1 MGCCQKKK
9 KMINNNEISDI
20 LYNDKLIPDL
30 SQSEPPSNRASARS
44 SLESS
49 NTSLEDFKILKILGK
64 GSFGK
69 VYLVKNINT
78 DKIYAMKVLDKQFV
92 IKKNQ
97 INHTKTER
105 IALEKL
111 KHPFIVRLS
120 YAFQD
125 MRNLYFITEFLQGG
139 ELFFHLKKNSGY
151 KEKAVKFYM
160 SQVLLALEFM
170 HLNNYIY
177 RDLKPENILIDK
189 EGNIKLTDFGL
200 SKIMKPNQT
209 TYTLCGT
216 AEYLAPEILFGQG
229 YDKTCDWFSFGV
241 VIFEL
246 FCGYHPFRAK
256 NKKIDPTIYLRK
268 TYIPDKVGKN
278 AKDLIEKLFVT
289 DPKKRL
295 GFNSAD
301 EVKNHP
307 FFKDIDFNK
316 VLNKEYKP
324 PFVPKL
330 DSDTDLKYFDKIEGI
345 GIEVGKSEKKED
357 KELDENLEIKEDES
371 DDLHFEGFSYETND
385 ELQNED
391 GKI

>member
-1 MGCCQKKK
+1 MGCCEKRKQV
-9 KMINNNEISDI
+9 INNNEITDV
-20 LYNDKLIPDL
+20 LYNDKLVPDL
-30 SQSEPPSNRASARS
+30 SVSEPQSNRISTRS

-49 NTSLEDFKILKILGK
+49 NLSLEDFKTLKTLGK

-92 IKKNQ
+92 IQKKQ
-97 INHTKTER
+97 ISHTKTER

-111 KHPFIVRLS
+111 KHPFIVKLR

-125 MRNLYFITEFLQGG
+125 IKNLYFITEFLQGG
-139 ELFFHLKKNSGY
+139 ELFFHLRKNSGY

-170 HLNNYIY
+170 HNNNYIY
-177 RDLKPENILIDK
+177 RDLKPENIMIDR

-200 SKIMKPNQT
+200 SKIMKPNET

-246 FCGYHPFRAK
+246 FCGYHPFRSK

-268 TYIPDKVGKN
+268 TYIPDKVPKD
-278 AKDLIEKLFVT
+278 AKDLIEKLFVNNA
-289 DPKKRL
+289 KKRL
-295 GFNSAD
+295 GYKSAD

-307 FFKDIDFNK
+307 FFKDIDFDK

-385 ELQNED
+385 GLQNED

>member
-1 MGCCQKKK
+1 MGCCEKKK
-9 KMINNNEISDI
+9 QIINNNEITDA
-20 LYNDKLIPDL
+20 LYNDKLVPDM
-30 SQSEPPSNRASARS
+30 SASEPQSNRISTRS

-49 NTSLEDFKILKILGK
+49 NISLDDFKTLKTLGK

-92 IKKNQ
+92 IQKKQ
-97 INHTKTER
+97 ISHTKTER

-111 KHPFIVRLS
+111 KHPFIVKLR

-125 MRNLYFITEFLQGG
+125 IKNLYFITEFLQGG
-139 ELFFHLKKNSGY
+139 ELFFHLRKNSGY

-170 HLNNYIY
+170 HNNNYIY
-177 RDLKPENILIDK
+177 RDLKPENIMIDR

-200 SKIMKPNQT
+200 SKIMKPNET

-246 FCGYHPFRAK
+246 FCGYHPFRSK

-268 TYIPDKVGKN
+268 TYIPDKVPKD
-278 AKDLIEKLFVT
+278 AKDLIEKLFANN
-289 DPKKRL
+289 PKKRL
-295 GFNSAD
+295 GYKSAD

-330 DSDTDLKYFDKIEGI
+330 DSETDLKYFEQIDGGVE
-345 GIEVGKSEKKED
+345 EEKKENEEN
-357 KELDENLEIKEDES
+357 KENEEILVKKEEDEK
-371 DDLHFEGFSYETND
+371 DDLHFEGFSYEQQD
-385 ELQNED
+385 EQGL
-391 GKI
+391 I